1 MLTHKLVLMVETLLY
16 RAFFTIFQRGGIHS
30 QNLLFACR
38 EREQIRH
45 KNWRLRAD
53 HSPIFQN
60 QCFYLTS
67 REEKYLFGVWM
78 LFGIARKSDHGI
90 ILQNWCFFL
99 APREEKYLF
108 GTCVLVGIT
117 REMQRDVFDN
127 FHKQVLQCRC
137 TTSFL
142 LKRIL
147 LQMSIRNNYRH
158 IMAGSTI
165 HK

>member
-1 MLTHKLVLMVETLLY
+1 MVETLLH
-16 RAFFTIFQRGGIHS
+16 RAIFLVFQWGGIHS
-30 QNLLFACR
+30 QNLLFAFQGH
-38 EREQIRH
+38 EQKRH
-45 KNWRLRAD
+45 KNWRLRAN

-67 REEKYLFGVWM
+67 REEKYLFGVRM

-147 LQMSIRNNYRH
+147 LQMSIRSNYRH
-158 IMAGSTI
+158 TMAGSTI